1 MLRDLLH
8 RVRDRRDLGPLF
20 AALGYAPDAT
30 PDGDGWLVV
39 ARWRGFRVLAGNAG
53 DARRVASQ
61 KARQLAA
68 TARPSLVAAVA
79 AVDGVQLALAA
90 PQLGAPGAGPVLVL
104 DPCTPDPV
112 ALQIL
117 ADLGPRADATA
128 LAHALRVGDLLAGEG
143 VGARFF
149 TAFRSVLER
158 MTAAVPAGSSADRR
172 LVALLTLT
180 RVLFL
185 YFVQAKG
192 WLDGRTD
199 FLPALLDDALAR
211 RKPFHRG
218 VLHPLFF
225 GTLNRPVAARTHG
238 ARFGGVPYLNGGLFE
253 PHPVERRIRV
263 VGFSNELWRDTFDD
277 VFERF
282 RFCVREGSAVGTIAP
297 DMLGRTFEGV
307 MATDERQ
314 QTGTFYTPEQL
325 VRDLVAA
332 TVTAALTDG
341 RAFSADA
348 AARVLAGAPAGARER
363 LIARRRL
370 GAVRLLDPAV
380 GSGAF
385 LLGAL
390 ELLTRAW
397 AGLTARATSL
407 CELRR
412 RILRDHLFGVDLNP
426 VAVRLAELR
435 LWLAVIADDPETDL
449 ARVAPLP
456 NLNGIVRQGDTLFDP
471 LGAARAL
478 GIPLAVARSSGTVG
492 RARAAVYDAAGA
504 DRDAP
509 LPTLRV
515 AELATARTLV
525 HEAADRMREALK
537 DLVAAARGRDLFGG
551 RSGLTRT
558 QRRHYQVLR
567 RQRRA
572 LRVAARRLA
581 DGTVPFFAFE
591 VHYPE
596 IMAGGGFTAVVGN
609 PPWVRAERL
618 PAEQRAALKERFTWW
633 QTAPGTGFRHLPDL
647 AVAFLER
654 AFELTAPG
662 GAVGF
667 LLPSKVASAAYGQRA
682 RAALACETT
691 LACVHRVREGTGQRF
706 DATVYPLAVVAK
718 RVPAAPSHQ
727 VALDFA
733 GTHSLPQTCLT
744 APGPWVLVPASGRAA
759 LDRLRAVARPLT
771 DVARPSLGLKTGADR
786 ALVGRVVERDRRTV
800 VVRFGDD
807 LVELEQD
814 LLRPV
819 LRGRDVAA
827 FAATPTRVV
836 LWPYD
841 RSGRCRHRLP
851 THTAAYAHRITA
863 QLHGRADYQRGPPWC
878 LFRVRGAVRPH
889 RVVWADIAR
898 HLQAVALDA
907 VHPDA
912 VPLNSCYVA
921 APADARSALV
931 LAATLNSTWARVLLH
946 ATSDE
951 ARGGYRRHNARATGA
966 VPVPTPGATSDAV
979 ADLSARAHRDRDV
992 DQDDLDRAV
1001 AEALALPTAVRRDL
1015 RALADD
1021 LG

>member
-20 AALGYAPDAT
+20 AALGYTPDAT
-30 PDGDGWLVV
+30 PDDDGWLVV

-53 DARRVASQ
+53 DARRAASQ

-68 TARPSLVAAVA
+68 TARPSLVA

-90 PQLGAPGAGPVLVL
+90 PQLGAPGAGPFLVL
-104 DPCTPDPV
+104 DLRTPDPV

-128 LAHALRVGDLLAGEG
+128 LAHALRIGDLLAGEG

-158 MTAAVPAGSSADRR
+158 MTAAVPAGSLADRR

-192 WLDGRTD
+192 WLDGRAD
-199 FLPALLDDALAR
+199 FLPALLDDSLAR

-225 GTLNRPVAARTHG
+225 GTLNRPLAARSHG
-238 ARFGGVPYLNGGLFE
+238 ARFGNVPYLNGGLFE
-253 PHPVERRIRV
+253 PHPVERRIRAI
-263 VGFSNELWRDTFDD
+263 GFSNELWRETFDGL
-277 VFERF
+277 FERF
-282 RFCVREGSAVGTIAP
+282 RFCVREGSDVHAIAP
-297 DMLGRTFEGV
+297 DVLGRTFEGV

-314 QTGTFYTPEQL
+314 LTGTFYTPEQL

-332 TVTAALTDG
+332 TVAAALTDG
-341 RAFSADA
+341 RAFTADA

-363 LIARRRL
+363 LIAKRRL

-397 AGLTARATSL
+397 AGVTARDASP

-449 ARVAPLP
+449 ARVVPLP

-478 GIPLAVARSSGTVG
+478 GIPLAVARSSAAVG

-509 LPTLRV
+509 LPTLRA

-525 HEAADRMREALK
+525 HEAADCTREALK

-551 RSGLTRT
+551 RSGLTRM
-558 QRRHYQVLR
+558 QRQHYQALR
-567 RQRRA
+567 RQWRT

-581 DGTVPFFAFE
+581 DGAVPFFAFE

-618 PAEQRAALKERFTWW
+618 PAEQRAALKARFTWW

-654 AFELTAPG
+654 ALELTAPG

-682 RAALACETT
+682 RAALAYGTT
-691 LACVHRVREGTGQRF
+691 LACVHRVREEAGQRF
-706 DATVYPLAVVAK
+706 DATVYPLAIVAQ
-718 RVPAAPSHQ
+718 RAAAAPSHQ
-727 VALDFA
+727 VALDFT
-733 GTHSLPQTCLT
+733 GTRSLPQTCLT
-744 APGPWVLVPASGRAA
+744 APGPWVLVPAAGRAA
-759 LDRLRAVARPLT
+759 LDRLRPPGRRPP
-771 DVARPSLGLKTGADR
+771 APRPRPSGLRRDPRAPGA
-786 ALVGRVVERDRRTV
+786 RD
-800 VVRFGDD
+800 
-807 LVELEQD
+807 
-814 LLRPV
+814 
-819 LRGRDVAA
+819 
-827 FAATPTRVV
+827 
-836 LWPYD
+836 
-841 RSGRCRHRLP
+841 
-851 THTAAYAHRITA
+851 
-863 QLHGRADYQRGPPWC
+863 
-878 LFRVRGAVRPH
+878 
-889 RVVWADIAR
+889 
-898 HLQAVALDA
+898 
-907 VHPDA
+907 
-912 VPLNSCYVA
+912 
-921 APADARSALV
+921 
-931 LAATLNSTWARVLLH
+931 
-946 ATSDE
+946 
-951 ARGGYRRHNARATGA
+951 
-966 VPVPTPGATSDAV
+966 PVPDDP
-979 ADLSARAHRDRDV
+979 
-992 DQDDLDRAV
+992 DQPAGV
-1001 AEALALPTAVRRDL
+1001 TAI
-1015 RALADD
+1015 
-1021 LG
+1021 